1 MVNIKNKSTN
11 KLLDELTSGAPL
23 TSFIS
28 ENSENF
34 IEINISETLHRL
46 LKEKGLTKSAVL
58 KRAEINDIYGYQ
70 IFSGKRRPS
79 RDKLISI
86 ALGMELSLEEVQVL
100 LKSAGFQELYPKF
113 KRDSIII
120 NCVCEN
126 KSVFETN
133 GILYNYNQ
141 TLLE

>member
-11 KLLDELTSGAPL
+11 ELLDELTSGTPL

-34 IEINISETLHRL
+34 IETDLSETLNRI

-58 KRAEINDIYGYQ
+58 KNAEINDIYGYQ

-79 RDKLISI
+79 RDKLIAIS
-86 ALGMELSLEEVQVL
+86 LGMKLSLEEVQAL

-120 NCVCEN
+120 NCVCEEKN
-126 KSVFETN
+126 VFETN
-133 GILYNYNQ
+133 GILYNFNQ
-141 TLLE
+141 DLLE